1 MLPSNHSF
9 PSALDVSQTKTVR
22 HLLFVVQVDMTLE
35 ACGFICDSSIGGQV
49 TPVLP
54 ELPTNDE
61 RDTAQRI
68 LHTNRYDV
76 IIGSALP
83 DETKETYSY
92 TLSSEQLPPP
102 TDTDRDMRS
111 HHFRKNNEL
120 YRSSV
125 RSASNNSYFFP
136 TTGLYNLS
144 CVIVGTTYECKLGK
158 EASFEERASKIKTPR
173 ERFQASLLLTNNSNS
188 IFTAT
193 GLSKWVTAET
203 GNGSATSKQVSKV
216 TCSDVYTQVRTVIT
230 TNLFPR
236 HCN

>member
-1 MLPSNHSF
+1 
-9 PSALDVSQTKTVR
+9 
-22 HLLFVVQVDMTLE
+22 MTLE
-35 ACGFICDSSIGGQV
+35 ACGFICDSLIGGQV

-54 ELPTNDE
+54 ALPTNDE
-61 RDTAQRI
+61 RDIAHSI

-83 DETKETYSY
+83 NETKETYSY
-92 TLSSEQLPPP
+92 TLSSEQLPPT

-144 CVIVGTTYECKLGK
+144 CVIVSTTYECKLGK
-158 EASFEERASKIKTPR
+158 KSSFERVSKVKTPR
-173 ERFQASLLLTNNSNS
+173 ERFQTNLLLSNNSNS
-188 IFTAT
+188 MFLAT
-193 GLSKWVTAET
+193 GLSKWVTAEA
-203 GNGSATSKQVSKV
+203 GNGSATSNEVAKV

-230 TNLFPR
+230 VNLFPR
-236 HCN
+236 HCNSFLVPIHQFMLH